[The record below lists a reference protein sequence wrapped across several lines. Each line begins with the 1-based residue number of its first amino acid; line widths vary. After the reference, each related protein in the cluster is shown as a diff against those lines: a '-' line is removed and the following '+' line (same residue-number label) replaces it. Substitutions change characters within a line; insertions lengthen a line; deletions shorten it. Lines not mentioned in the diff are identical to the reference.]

1 MIRQHMASRVR
12 GHDSSVAQGQGQKG
26 EFPDCEAGV
35 ISARLTGEER
45 ADLVLQT
52 WSLTDNLTPARDAS
66 QRKGWQGL
74 QEREEGGEG
83 DMASVALLSQK
94 RSPHSQRVFTEPST
108 LPDRARHRVS
118 RTQVHCGLQD
128 LPWASGHKLDLQSD
142 ETPKQRAVRER

>member
-1 MIRQHMASRVR
+1 MIRQHMVSRVR

-35 ISARLTGEER
+35 ISARPTGEER

-94 RSPHSQRVFTEPST
+94 RSPHSQSPAPCQTGLDTGSQ
-108 LPDRARHRVS
+108 A
-118 RTQVHCGLQD
+118 QVHRGLQD